1 MLMHKKNLPFFFAL
15 LLGMVAF
22 FLVVG
27 HRALDPMNAEWIL
40 GRLDP
45 TQHYLGWLFY
55 RSGPWS
61 FPIGLNPNFGQD
73 LSSSIVYSDSIPLLA
88 IPFKVLDPLL
98 PDRFHYFGIWIL
110 TCFVLQA
117 GFAWKLLGLYTN
129 NSLFKLLG
137 CWLFIFFPPL
147 LWRVNTPAGGHA
159 ALMAHFLV
167 LWALYLLLRPIQS
180 KRTSLWVLLLC
191 VTVLTHFYLFA
202 IVALLW
208 ITDLANRSLAQK
220 QLSKRQV
227 FQEIFIAFIC
237 VLLVAWQAGYFAISA
252 SLNNERGY
260 GFYGMNV
267 LGLIDPQGWS
277 YVLRDS
283 THHYSWGEG
292 FAYLGLGA
300 ITAAIFAL
308 LPALKHYSK
317 NKLSLIQFF
326 SGHKF
331 LGFLIVALT
340 IFAISNRIGVGDWS
354 YTYELPASVQRI
366 ADILR
371 SSARLFWPVQYLLLI
386 AIFIGIV
393 RHYSN
398 RTVVWILLL
407 CAVLQIADT
416 SRGWIKNRNQLAV
429 RHSSDTYAQNLSN
442 PFWQALGKRYRDL
455 TLVPSIDSPPNWENF
470 AVFAATYGMRTNAVH
485 MARVDLAKQEASNFK
500 LNSEINTGKF
510 NPNTLY
516 VVENRFV
523 IAALASAPSD
533 TLIAKVDTFNIIA
546 PKWNGCTSCPSI
558 DSALVLGRNRYA
570 TKLGDVISFANTSP
584 NRSYYL
590 RQGWSWN
597 EDWGTWSDSDKAILN
612 LSWPLSPTKSI
623 KLQFDT
629 FVVKGKYPTQ
639 EIDVLVNGFFYQKL
653 LLTQVYENQLEI
665 LFTPEMKKAKFLSIE
680 FRMHNSARPV
690 DYVLDRPDYRK
701 LGVGLRTAVFK

>member
-1 MLMHKKNLPFFFAL
+1 MPIHKRNLPFFFAL
-15 LLGMVAF
+15 LLGVIAF

-27 HRALDPMNAEWIL
+27 HRALDPINAEWIL

-55 RSGPWS
+55 RTGEWS
-61 FPIGLNPNFGQD
+61 FPIGLNPRFGQD

-88 IPFKVLDPLL
+88 IPFKALDPFL

-110 TCFVLQA
+110 ACFVLQA
-117 GFAWKLLGLYTN
+117 GLAWKLLGLYTDN
-129 NSLFKLLG
+129 ALLKLLG
-137 CWLFIFFPPL
+137 CGLFIFFPPL

-159 ALMAHFLV
+159 ALVAHFLV

-180 KRTSLWVLLLC
+180 KRTLLWVMLLC
-191 VTVLTHFYLFA
+191 ITVLTHFYLFV

-208 ITDLANRSLAQK
+208 LTDLANRYIAQK
-220 QLSKRQV
+220 QFNKRQV

-237 VLLVAWQAGYFAISA
+237 IFLAAWQAGYFAISA

-292 FAYLGLGA
+292 FAYMGLGA
-300 ITAAIFAL
+300 IIAAIFAL
-308 LPALKHYSK
+308 MPALARYSNTK
-317 NKLSLIQFF
+317 KTLASFF
-326 SGHKF
+326 SDHWF
-331 LGFLIVALT
+331 LGVLIIALT

-354 YTYELPASVQRI
+354 YTYDLPASVQRI
-366 ADILR
+366 ADVLR
-371 SSARLFWPVQYLLLI
+371 SSARLFWPIQYLLLI
-386 AIFIGIV
+386 GIFVGII
-393 RHYSN
+393 RHYSGKAAL
-398 RTVVWILLL
+398 WILLL

-429 RHSSDTYAQNLSN
+429 AYSSDKYAQNLSN
-442 PFWQALGKRYRDL
+442 PFWEALGKHYRDL
-455 TLVPSIDSPPNWENF
+455 TLVPSINSPPNWENF
-470 AVFAATYGMRTNAVH
+470 AVYAATYGMRTNAVH
-485 MARVDLAKQEASNFK
+485 MARIDLVKQEESNLK
-500 LNSEINTGKF
+500 LNTEINTGKF
-510 NPNTLY
+510 NRDILY

-546 PKWNGCTSCPSI
+546 PNWNSCASCPSI
-558 DSALVLGRNRYA
+558 DPALVLGRNRYT
-570 TKLGDVISFANTSP
+570 TKLGQVISFANSSP
-584 NRSYYL
+584 YRSYYL
-590 RQGWSWN
+590 RQGWSWS
-597 EDWGTWSDSDKAILN
+597 EDWGTWTDSDKAILN
-612 LSWPLSPTKSI
+612 LSWPLSPTKTI
-623 KLQFDT
+623 ILEFDT
-629 FVVKGKYPTQ
+629 FVVKGKYPKQ
-639 EIDVLVNGFFYQKL
+639 EIDVLVNGVFYQKL
-653 LLTQVYENQLEI
+653 LLTQVYENELEI

-680 FRMHNSARPV
+680 FKMYNSARPV
-690 DYVLDRPDYRK
+690 DFIADRPDHRK